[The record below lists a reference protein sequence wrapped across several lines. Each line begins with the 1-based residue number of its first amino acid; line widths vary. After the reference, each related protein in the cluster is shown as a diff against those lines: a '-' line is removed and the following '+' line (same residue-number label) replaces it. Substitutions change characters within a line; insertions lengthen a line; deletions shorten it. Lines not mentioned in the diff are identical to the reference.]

1 MTALPQTKVVTNYR
15 IHPDSKPGFVHLTV
29 ANLNQQINFYQKT
42 VGLQLHWREGDSA
55 GLGAGQADLLRLTE
69 MPKARRYRGTTGLY
83 HMAFLLPNRREL
95 ARAIGRFFNQ
105 NYTNYPTDHVLTKSV
120 YLDDLEG
127 NNIEIYAESPEDGIF
142 GVENGNIVARRSDGR
157 KSDGRDPMDLEELF
171 SHLASDDQLDTP
183 LPSET
188 RLGHVHLFVADLNA
202 TLHFYHDWLGM
213 DNMGLAPAFRMGM
226 ISAGGYHH
234 HIGYNTWQGEGAVAA
249 PPGSLGM
256 RYFTF
261 NLPSTTQLQKLEENI
276 RQNGVPYERSE
287 GGLWVTDPSQIR
299 ILFSTPNSPIGDE
312 NVI

>member
-105 NYTNYPTDHVLTKSV
+105 RYTNYPTDHILTKSV

-127 NNIEIYAESPEDGIF
+127 NNIEIYTESPEDGTF
-142 GVENGNIVARRSDGR
+142 GVENGNIVARRTNGSLSDGR
-157 KSDGRDPMDLEELF
+157 EPMDLDKLF
-171 SHLASDDQLDTP
+171 SHLSGEDRLNAP
-183 LPSET
+183 MPPET
-188 RLGHVHLFVADLNA
+188 KIGHVHLFVANLNA
-202 TLHFYHDWLGM
+202 TRHFYHDLLGM
-213 DNMGLAPAFRMGM
+213 DDMGVARAFRMGM
-226 ISAGGYHH
+226 VSAGGYHH
-234 HIGYNTWQGEGAVAA
+234 HIGYNTWQGEGA
-249 PPGSLGM
+249 PPSPSNSLGM
-256 RYFTF
+256 RYFSFYLPNPTELERMAEHMLQIGVTF
-261 NLPSTTQLQKLEENI
+261 ERREEGLFI
-276 RQNGVPYERSE
+276 R
-287 GGLWVTDPSQIR
+287 DPSQIGLLL
-299 ILFSTPNSPIGDE
+299 IAQ
-312 NVI
+312 